1 MNPGVPDEPS
11 ALDDVLVVA
20 PYRRDGEYLS
30 RLFAEH
36 EMTVDHC
43 AEHEDL
49 AACLAREPGVFVT
62 THEALTPARIAAV
75 AGYLRTQPAWS
86 ELPIVVLLDRASPSN
101 RIKTELERAWPR
113 SRQIYYQRP
122 ITPVELVSGVQAALL
137 SRLRQR
143 DVRDYIER
151 EVELRRELN
160 HRVKNILA
168 SVISIFDM
176 TRRGASNIEGLADD
190 FTARLGALAK
200 VHSAMFQA
208 DGESISIGDV
218 VELTFG
224 PYRVL
229 NESRIE
235 CEGPPV
241 VLNRSAGT
249 TLALCLHELTTN
261 AIKYGALSNAG
272 GRVSFRWEIV
282 PQKEPD
288 LRLAWQESGG
298 PAVAAQSH
306 IGYGTRYIRAALTS
320 LFGSPPEIVFAPEGL
335 RCEARGP
342 LSRVASN
349 SIPPGAFKSDGRSK
363 H

>member
-1 MNPGVPDEPS
+1 MNPADPAEPS
-11 ALDDVLVVA
+11 ALDHVLVVA

-30 RLFAEH
+30 RLLTEH

-43 AEHEDL
+43 GEHEDL

-75 AGYLRTQPAWS
+75 AKHLRAQPAWS
-86 ELPIVVLLDRASPSN
+86 ELPIVVLLDRASPSL
-101 RIKTELERAWPR
+101 RIKAELEHVWPR

-143 DVRDYIER
+143 DVRDYIDR

-168 SVISIFDM
+168 SVVSIFDM
-176 TRRGASNIEGLADD
+176 TRRGATGIEALADD
-190 FTARLGALAK
+190 FSARLNALAK

-208 DGESISIGDV
+208 DGESITIADV

-229 NESRIE
+229 GESRIE
-235 CEGPPV
+235 SAGPQI

-261 AIKYGALSNAG
+261 AIKYGALSSED
-272 GRVSFRWEIV
+272 GRVSFRWEIA

-288 LRLAWQESGG
+288 LRLVWQESDG
-298 PAVAAQSH
+298 PAVAAPSH
-306 IGYGTRYIRAALTS
+306 TGYGTRYIRAALTS
-320 LFGSPPEIVFAPEGL
+320 LFGTPPEIDFAPAGL

-342 LSRVASN
+342 LSRVVSN
-349 SIPPGAFKSDGRSK
+349 SIGPGAFKSDAKTKR
-363 H
+363 

>member
-1 MNPGVPDEPS
+1 MSPGGPDEPS
-11 ALDDVLVVA
+11 ALDHVLVVA

-49 AACLAREPGVFVT
+49 GVCLAREPGVFVT

-75 AGYLRTQPAWS
+75 AEHLRAQPAWS
-86 ELPIVVLLDRASPSN
+86 ELPIVVLLDRAAPSL
-101 RIKTELERAWPR
+101 RIRTELEHAWPR

-143 DVRDYIER
+143 DVRDYIDR

-176 TRRGASNIEGLADD
+176 TRRGATSVDTLAED

-208 DGESISIGDV
+208 DGESITLGDV

-229 NESRIE
+229 GESRIE
-235 CEGPPV
+235 CDGPPV

-261 AIKYGALSNAG
+261 AIKYGALSNRE
-272 GRVSFRWEIV
+272 GRVSFRWDV
-282 PQKEPD
+282 VAGGAPD
-288 LRLAWQESGG
+288 LRIDWRESGG
-298 PAVAAQSH
+298 PAVTAPSH
-306 IGYGTRYIRAALTS
+306 TGYGTRYIRAALTS
-320 LFGSPPEIVFAPEGL
+320 LFGSPPEIAFASEGL
-335 RCEARGP
+335 RCTARGP
-342 LSRVASN
+342 LSRIVSN
-349 SIPPGAFKSDGRSK
+349 PIGLETFKSDAKSRR
-363 H
+363 